1 MSDSLLTVKS
11 VTAAASPLSETQ
23 LPPVETEEAGV
34 PTIAPLLEDSSQK
47 QSYLRG
53 YGDIIVALVA
63 CLGAMSMGMVL
74 GYSNPAL
81 QDEELI
87 RLLGNTERETWFAS
101 LVAIGAIFGG
111 PCAGFLVEVFGR
123 KLTLMVCTL
132 PMGVGWFLITC
143 GVNFAVVY
151 VGRICSGFAMG
162 MVALTAPLYIAETAS
177 RARRGVLGAG
187 FQLFV
192 SSGILAVYGIG
203 VPLGWSWLAVVCMSV
218 CSLNVLLL
226 VIVPESPRWFAA
238 QKRRLEAMDSLAWLA
253 DEHADIQEQYM
264 EIERS
269 IGTQAKDSF
278 SVAEFASPA
287 NYKTALISFGMM
299 FFQQMSGINAVIF
312 YSSQIFATAGY
323 ADDPKTPTLVI
334 GAVLVAGTVVSCVLV
349 DRAGRRILL
358 LVSSAAMT
366 ISITALGIHYYL
378 TQRHD
383 YSDGLSW
390 LSLTSVLI
398 YVVFFSLGWGPI
410 PWIIIS
416 EIVPTRV
423 RGLVN
428 GSATCFAWILLFFIT
443 KEFERLKFAINDYGA
458 FWFFGGFCLLSCFF
472 VGFFV
477 PETKGRTLEEIQEHF
492 AGIRQTD
499 RNTL

>member
-11 VTAAASPLSETQ
+11 VTSAGSPPSERQ
-23 LPPVETEEAGV
+23 PSPAETEAGV
-34 PTIAPLLEDSSQK
+34 ATIVPLLEDSSQR
-47 QSYLRG
+47 QSCLRG
-53 YGDIIVALVA
+53 NGDIIVALVA
-63 CLGAMSMGMVL
+63 CLSAMSMGMVL

-81 QDEELI
+81 QDQELT

-111 PCAGFLVEVFGR
+111 PCAGFLVEVLGR
-123 KLTLMVCTL
+123 KLTLMLCTL
-132 PMGVGWFLITC
+132 PMGAGWFLITC

-151 VGRICSGFAMG
+151 VGRILGGFAMG
-162 MVALTAPLYIAETAS
+162 MVALTAPLYIAETS
-177 RARRGVLGAG
+177 SMARRGVLGAG

-192 SSGILAVYGIG
+192 STGILAVYGIG
-203 VPLGWSWLAVVCMSV
+203 IPLGWNWLAVVCMSV
-218 CSLNVLLL
+218 CSLNILLL
-226 VIVPESPRWFAA
+226 LIVPESPRWFAA
-238 QKRRLEAMDSLAWLA
+238 QKRRLEAIDSLAWLA
-253 DEHADIQEQYM
+253 DEHTDVQEQYRD
-264 EIERS
+264 IEKS

-278 SVAEFASPA
+278 SVVEFASPA
-287 NYKTALISFGMM
+287 NYRPALISFGMM

-323 ADDPKTPTLVI
+323 ADDPKTPTIII
-334 GAVLVAGTVVSCVLV
+334 GAVLAAATVVSCVLM

-366 ISITALGIHYYL
+366 ISITALGIYYYL
-378 TQRHD
+378 TLRQD
-383 YSDGLSW
+383 YNGGLNW

-410 PWIIIS
+410 PWLIIS

-428 GSATCFAWILLFFIT
+428 GLATCLAWILLFLIT
-443 KEFERLKFAINDYGA
+443 KEFERLRFALNDYGA

-492 AGIRQTD
+492 AGTRQRDKT
-499 RNTL
+499 TQ